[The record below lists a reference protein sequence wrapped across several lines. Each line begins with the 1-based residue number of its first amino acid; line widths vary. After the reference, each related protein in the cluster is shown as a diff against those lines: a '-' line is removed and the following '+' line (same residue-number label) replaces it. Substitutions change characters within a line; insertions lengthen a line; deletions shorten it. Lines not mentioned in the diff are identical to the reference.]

1 MCRSRL
7 EVQTVSTKDPVIRL
21 TTAAAAST
29 CRVCYASI
37 GAVCVRRWAPLRFHT
52 VWCCEMKRDA
62 HSRRTTW
69 RNKRSFVHLACD
81 ESIDSGS
88 ESGGRTGDLQIL
100 SWEKQSAYSSSNTVI
115 DRHIHTVK
123 RNKTKQKNKQT
134 NKKTTTTTTTKNRER
149 ERERERDRQIDRQT
163 DRQTETERQIVRKR
177 LFWTAPRLKSS
188 ALFCFASLLMICL
201 MPFIYISQ
209 GHFCAV
215 DSTLNTADDKTD
227 NNILRSNFQTRK
239 CQ

>member
-1 MCRSRL
+1 MKLDAYSR
-7 EVQTVSTKDPVIRL
+7 Q
-21 TTAAAAST
+21 
-29 CRVCYASI
+29 
-37 GAVCVRRWAPLRFHT
+37 
-52 VWCCEMKRDA
+52 
-62 HSRRTTW
+62 TTW

-163 DRQTETERQIVRKR
+163 DRQTDRDRETDSSKTIILDCPKAQILSPL
-177 LFWTAPRLKSS
+177 LFWVFINDLPTVFHLHQSKVIFVPLIVLLIQLTTKQTI
-188 ALFCFASLLMICL
+188 LFYVR
-201 MPFIYISQ
+201 IYKQES
-209 GHFCAV
+209 V
-215 DSTLNTADDKTD
+215 
-227 NNILRSNFQTRK
+227 NNISDW
-239 CQ
+239 C